1 MASIVNVLL
10 IAFFLAGGDPP
21 TPIPP
26 QPPLWPPAEPLTQ
39 TVSLPNAD
47 FESGM
52 VGWQTWADDTGK
64 PADASTLDYTVTPFF
79 SIEHNP
85 ALVRAGQAS
94 LHVGRI
100 YDPWHAGLK
109 RSIGAPPG
117 ASVRFCMAG
126 RLYASNRDFG
136 HESSWS
142 SLDGHMQVGIYSEGE
157 ADWNA
162 SGIVWSEAA
171 NPHDEWQPIC
181 VEAVAGSTGRITL
194 FTSTDYRGVAA
205 KHLDAWWDDAE
216 LTVVG
221 GVASSSLGMVPSAL
235 SDLTTT
241 QAISVLLLVPAQP
254 IMTSTSS
261 FVVVPA
267 QVFVSTQGMTLAVT
281 SRSSAL
287 PGSIALSSTTTI
299 ASGPTEDTTVAKPT
313 VQAEITPTQQSV
325 SSASLQRSTEMPA
338 ATTPPPTAA
347 ASPQGGTLAAI
358 TPRFISATA
367 TARPVA
373 TVMAV
378 ETSVPTTV
386 ELPTSNPS
394 AAQPGIIGLGVLFA
408 TGIGGALILARR
420 R

>member
-1 MASIVNVLL
+1 MTAIVNVLFAL
-10 IAFFLAGGDPP
+10 IILAGGDPP
-21 TPIPP
+21 TPPP
-26 QPPLWPPAEPLTQ
+26 PFPPMWPPTDPLTH
-39 TVSLPNAD
+39 TVALPNSD
-47 FESGM
+47 FELGL
-52 VGWQTWADDTGK
+52 VGWQTWSEDTGK
-64 PADASTLDYTVTPFF
+64 PADASTLDYAIAPFF
-79 SIEHNP
+79 SVEHNP
-85 ALVRAGQAS
+85 LLVHTGQAS
-94 LHVGRI
+94 LHIGRI

-109 RSIGAPPG
+109 RSINVPPG
-117 ASVRFCMAG
+117 ANVHFCIDG

-142 SLDGHMQVGIYSEGE
+142 SLDGHMQVGIYSNGE

-181 VEAVAGSTGRITL
+181 VEAVAGPTGRITL
-194 FTSTDYRGVAA
+194 FTSTNYRGVAA
-205 KHLDAWWDDAE
+205 KHLDAWWDNAE
-216 LTVVG
+216 LTTAG
-221 GVASSSLGMVPSAL
+221 GVASSTLGTVPFAL
-235 SDLTTT
+235 SGLTTT

-267 QVFVSTQGMTLAVT
+267 QVFVSTQGMTLAVA

-287 PGSIALSSTTTI
+287 PGSIALPTTTTI
-299 ASGPTEDTTVAKPT
+299 ASGPTEGTPVAKPT
-313 VQAEITPTQQSV
+313 VQAAITSTQQSV

-338 ATTPPPTAA
+338 ATTPPPTAT

-358 TPRFISATA
+358 TPRPISA

-373 TVMAV
+373 TVTAV

-394 AAQPGIIGLGVLFA
+394 AAQPGLVGLGVLFA
-408 TGIGGALILARR
+408 AGVGGALILARR